1 MKSKPRQEF
10 QTLNSNPSAK
20 LRAGLQIPIIVL
32 VASALLATLL
42 MASILYSDRKNS
54 EIAALRAEIEVLKQE
69 QELTQ
74 RDIAILTNKVEGVE
88 KAVSSQISMNVT
100 ALGTDIEALQRD
112 QMTIH
117 SEIENLA
124 NEMESLKNARPEE
137 IPSTESTPSGAEG
150 LRTSSSAEVKLDVPR
165 YKQAHRLTCESS
177 AASMAA
183 NFYGVPLS
191 EEEIIEAL
199 PRDENPNLGFRG
211 RLDGVPGGLTDYGV
225 YAEPIREILTANGL
239 ETTYV
244 KGGLAGIKRALD
256 RRHPVI
262 AWVTYRL
269 RVQQPVEIALST
281 GQEVKMV
288 NYEHTVVVTGYNQE
302 GFWVND
308 PYDGQEHFYKST
320 DFARAFGYLD
330 NMALEVAP

>member
-1 MKSKPRQEF
+1 MKSRQRQEF
-10 QTLNSNPSAK
+10 QTPNSNPSAR
-20 LRAGLQIPIIVL
+20 LRAGFQIPIIVL

-124 NEMESLKNARPEE
+124 NEMESLKNVKPEE
-137 IPSTESTPSGAEG
+137 I
-150 LRTSSSAEVKLDVPR
+150 SSAEVELDVPR
-165 YKQAHRLTCESS
+165 YKQAHSLTCESS
-177 AASMAA
+177 AASMVA
-183 NFYGVPLS
+183 NFYRIPLS
-191 EEEIIEAL
+191 EEDISKAL

-225 YAEPIREILTANGL
+225 YAAPIREVLAANGL
-239 ETTYV
+239 EATYV
-244 KGGLAGIKRALD
+244 EDGLDGIRRALA
-256 RRHPVI
+256 REHPVI
-262 AWVTYRL
+262 AWVTYKL
-269 RVQQPVEIALST
+269 RVEQPVEITLST

-288 NYEHTVVVTGYNQE
+288 NYEHAVVVTGYNQE

-308 PYDGQEHFYKST
+308 PFDGREYFYKST
-320 DFARAFGYLD
+320 DFARSFGYLD

>member
-1 MKSKPRQEF
+1 MKSRPRQEL
-10 QTLNSNPSAK
+10 QT
-20 LRAGLQIPIIVL
+20 PIIVL
-32 VASALLATLL
+32 VASALLAILL
-42 MASILYSDRKNS
+42 MVSILYSDRKNS

-74 RDIAILTNKVEGVE
+74 RDIATLTDKVEGLE

-100 ALGTDIEALQRD
+100 ALGTDIEALRRD

-117 SEIENLA
+117 SEIKTLT
-124 NEMESLKNARPEE
+124 NEVESLKNARPEE
-137 IPSTESTPSGAEG
+137 ISSTEFTPSPG
-150 LRTSSSAEVKLDVPR
+150 LSPEVKLDVPH
-165 YKQAHRLTCESS
+165 YKQAHSLTCESS
-177 AASMAA
+177 AASMVA
-183 NFYGVPLS
+183 NFYGVRLS

-199 PRDENPNLGFRG
+199 PRDTNPNLGFRG

-225 YAEPIREILTANGL
+225 YAEPIREVLIANGL

-244 KGGLAGIKRALD
+244 EGGLAGIKRALD

-262 AWVTYRL
+262 AWITYRL
-269 RVQQPVEIALST
+269 RLQEPVEITLST
-281 GQEVKMV
+281 GQKVKMV

-308 PYDGQEHFYKST
+308 PFDGRGYFYKST

>member
-1 MKSKPRQEF
+1 MKSRPRQEF
-10 QTLNSNPSAK
+10 QTTNSTPSAISRVT

-54 EIAALRAEIEVLKQE
+54 EIAALRAEIEALKQE
-69 QELTQ
+69 RELIQ
-74 RDIAILTNKVEGVE
+74 RDVSALTDKVEGLE
-88 KAVSSQISMNVT
+88 KAVPSQISTNVT
-100 ALGTDIEALQRD
+100 ALGTDIEALRRD
-112 QMTIH
+112 QTTMH
-117 SEIENLA
+117 SEIESLA
-124 NEMESLKNARPEE
+124 NEIELLKDVEPHVEPEE
-137 IPSTESTPSGAEG
+137 E
-150 LRTSSSAEVKLDVPR
+150 SSSAEVKLDVPR
-165 YKQAHRLTCESS
+165 YKQAHSLTCESS
-177 AASMAA
+177 AASMVA
-183 NFYGVPLS
+183 NFYGVRLS

-211 RLDGVPGGLTDYGV
+211 GLDGVSGGLTDYGV
-225 YAEPIREILTANGL
+225 YAAPIREVLMANGL
-239 ETTYV
+239 EAAHV
-244 KGGLAGIKRALD
+244 EGGLEGIKRALD

-269 RVQQPVEIALST
+269 RVQEPVVITLST

-308 PYDGQEHFYKST
+308 PYDGQEYFHKST
-320 DFARAFGYLD
+320 DLARAFGYLN
-330 NMALEVAP
+330 NMALEVTP

>member
-1 MKSKPRQEF
+1 
-10 QTLNSNPSAK
+10 
-20 LRAGLQIPIIVL
+20 
-32 VASALLATLL
+32 

-74 RDIAILTNKVEGVE
+74 RDIATLTDKVEGLE

-100 ALGTDIEALQRD
+100 ALGTDIEALRRD

-117 SEIENLA
+117 SEIETLT
-124 NEMESLKNARPEE
+124 NEMESLKNARTEE
-137 IPSTESTPSGAEG
+137 ISST
-150 LRTSSSAEVKLDVPR
+150 EVKLDVPR
-165 YKQAHRLTCESS
+165 YEQAHSLTCESS

-183 NFYGVPLS
+183 NFYGVRLS

-225 YAEPIREILTANGL
+225 YAEPIREVLIANGL

-244 KGGLAGIKRALD
+244 EGGLAGIKRALD

-308 PYDGQEHFYKST
+308 PYDGQEYFYKST
-320 DFARAFGYLD
+320 DLARAWGYLD

>member
-1 MKSKPRQEF
+1 MKPRQ
-10 QTLNSNPSAK
+10 SSV
-20 LRAGLQIPIIVL
+20 IPPRILTISLIVL

-42 MASILYSDRKNS
+42 MASILYSDRKDS
-54 EIAALRAEIEVLKQE
+54 EIAALRAEMEVLKQR
-69 QELTQ
+69 QELTP
-74 RDIAILTNKVEGVE
+74 RDIATLTDKVEGLE

-100 ALGTDIEALQRD
+100 AIGTDIEALRRD
-112 QMTIH
+112 QMTIR

-124 NEMESLKNARPEE
+124 SEMESLKDARLEE
-137 IPSTESTPSGAEG
+137 ISPTEFTPSPGLSSAEAEAEG

-165 YKQAHRLTCESS
+165 YKQAHSLTCESS

-191 EEEIIEAL
+191 EEEIMEAL

-211 RLDGVPGGLTDYGV
+211 RPDGVPGGLTDYGV
-225 YAEPIREILTANGL
+225 YADPIREILMANGL
-239 ETTYV
+239 EATYV
-244 KGGLAGIKRALD
+244 EDGLEGIKRALD

-269 RVQQPVEIALST
+269 RKQEPVEITLST

-308 PYDGQEHFYKST
+308 PYDGQEYFYKSA
-320 DFARAFGYLD
+320 DLARSFGYLD

>member
-10 QTLNSNPSAK
+10 QTLNSNPSAR

-124 NEMESLKNARPEE
+124 NEMESLKNARTEE
-137 IPSTESTPSGAEG
+137 I
-150 LRTSSSAEVKLDVPR
+150 SSAEVKLDVPR
-165 YKQAHRLTCESS
+165 YEQAHSLTCESS

-183 NFYGVPLS
+183 NFYGVRLS

-211 RLDGVPGGLTDYGV
+211 RLDGVSGGLTDYGV

-244 KGGLAGIKRALD
+244 EGGLAGIKRALD

-308 PYDGQEHFYKST
+308 PYDGQEYFYKST
-320 DFARAFGYLD
+320 DLARALGYLD

>member
-10 QTLNSNPSAK
+10 QTLNSNPSAR

-74 RDIAILTNKVEGVE
+74 RDIAILTDKVEGVE

-100 ALGTDIEALQRD
+100 ALGTDIETLQQD
-112 QMTIH
+112 QMTMR

-124 NEMESLKNARPEE
+124 NEMESLKNARTEE
-137 IPSTESTPSGAEG
+137 I
-150 LRTSSSAEVKLDVPR
+150 SSAEVKLDVPR
-165 YKQAHRLTCESS
+165 YEQAHSLTCESS

-183 NFYGVPLS
+183 NFYGVRLS

-211 RLDGVPGGLTDYGV
+211 RLDGASGGLTDYGV
-225 YAEPIREILTANGL
+225 YAEPIRKILTANGL

-244 KGGLAGIKRALD
+244 EGGLAGIKRALD

-281 GQEVKMV
+281 GQKVKMV

>member
-10 QTLNSNPSAK
+10 QTLNSNPSAR

-74 RDIAILTNKVEGVE
+74 RDIAILTNKVESVE

-124 NEMESLKNARPEE
+124 NEMESLKNARTEE
-137 IPSTESTPSGAEG
+137 I
-150 LRTSSSAEVKLDVPR
+150 SSAEVKLDVPR
-165 YKQAHRLTCESS
+165 YEQAHSLTCESS

-183 NFYGVPLS
+183 NFYGVRLS

-211 RLDGVPGGLTDYGV
+211 RLDGVSGGLTDYGV

-244 KGGLAGIKRALD
+244 EGGLAGIKRALD

-308 PYDGQEHFYKST
+308 PYDGQEYFYKST
-320 DFARAFGYLD
+320 DLARAWGYLD